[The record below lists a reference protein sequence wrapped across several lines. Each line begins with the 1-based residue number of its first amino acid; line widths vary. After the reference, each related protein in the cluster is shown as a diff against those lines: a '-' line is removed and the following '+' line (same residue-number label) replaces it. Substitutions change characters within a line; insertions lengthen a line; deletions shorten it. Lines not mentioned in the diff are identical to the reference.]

1 MKVLNWT
8 VCIHLLVVCGCAS
21 PQQEPEVDSP
31 DPGRDSEEVLALME
45 QELLLP
51 VMYIYTQTGGS
62 AVIVHK
68 RPLGEVVEVFALT
81 CNHIINKDGGL
92 GYIPHG
98 LVPYQGRK
106 ISVECKVLCSDEDLD
121 IALLRFVT
129 SADVA
134 VAQPASPEEWEK
146 VRVFTKVWV
155 IGYPIRKGPIPT
167 GGEITCLS
175 IKRKGKEYAMTSA
188 PAFYGNS
195 GGGVFTAE
203 TRKFLGVL
211 AFVHSD
217 EVGDNIDVLVPHMN
231 YFIPV
236 HVLRRWLVEDEYGF
250 VLGG

>member
-8 VCIHLLVVCGCAS
+8 VYMLILVVCGCAS
-21 PQQEPEVDSP
+21 SPQEPEVDNP
-31 DPGRDSEEVLALME
+31 NPGRDSGETLVLME

-51 VMYIYTQTGGS
+51 VMHLHTLTRGS

-68 RPLGEVVEVFALT
+68 RPLEEVVEVFALT
-81 CNHIINKDGGL
+81 CNHIIKHGGF

-98 LVPYQGRK
+98 SVLFQDRK
-106 ISVECKVLCSDEDLD
+106 ISVECEVLCVDEELD

-129 SADVA
+129 SEDVG

-146 VRVFTKVWV
+146 VRVFTRVWV

-167 GGEITCLS
+167 GGVITCVS

-231 YFIPV
+231 YFIPID
-236 HVLRRWLVEDEYGF
+236 VLREWLNGEGYGF